1 MKDYYCFDISFP
13 NIDFDSQM
21 TSAEKSKLI
30 HHAHLYSKENEIEIR
45 ILFESKT
52 YLGKKLS
59 HWVSTINWKTFG
71 SFIETSNA
79 NQNDRLEK
87 IDLAEASLL
96 SVKNGSNQY
105 EGNLEYLIINI
116 DTVKLYWEPWLENK
130 NTAEFYLND
139 AGFKAVKSFYTP
151 LLESEEGEFSFKRMN
166 GMDVFYNIDK
176 GKFRPEFNFCI
187 KDDKSKSETKIIKEP
202 KIQFIYNENITEKE
216 AIKYGEIVRVLTSF
230 YFHSNINYTL
240 TRIHLEKNTIAIQK
254 ISDPNFREP
263 NGNLWG
269 FKNFWDFNKFLS
281 SDWQKSSTA
290 NYDKLTI
297 VLKRFLH
304 AIDVYDSSKFLIY
317 YSIIEYLKATH
328 KEIRS
333 EFSFVGTKKNRTE
346 LCNEAINKLLEMVPQ
361 TEQEEFKTKLT
372 SFRTDLKYRPMK
384 QPIEEFLSKSEIE
397 IEKYSINLKRLVEIR
412 NSLIHGS
419 SEVITNDELD
429 KANRLLYRISGILI
443 LQLMGVKEWQL
454 DLELK

>member
-45 ILFESKT
+45 ILFDSKT

-105 EGNLEYLIINI
+105 EGNLEYVIINI
-116 DTVKLYWEPWLENK
+116 DTVKLYWEPWLANK

-139 AGFKAVKSFYTP
+139 TGFKAVKSFYTP

-187 KDDKSKSETKIIKEP
+187 NS
-202 KIQFIYNENITEKE
+202 
-216 AIKYGEIVRVLTSF
+216 
-230 YFHSNINYTL
+230 TL
-240 TRIHLEKNTIAIQK
+240 T
-254 ISDPNFREP
+254 NFS
-263 NGNLWG
+263 NL
-269 FKNFWDFNKFLS
+269 
-281 SDWQKSSTA
+281 
-290 NYDKLTI
+290 
-297 VLKRFLH
+297 H
-304 AIDVYDSSKFLIY
+304 
-317 YSIIEYLKATH
+317 
-328 KEIRS
+328 
-333 EFSFVGTKKNRTE
+333 
-346 LCNEAINKLLEMVPQ
+346 
-361 TEQEEFKTKLT
+361 
-372 SFRTDLKYRPMK
+372 
-384 QPIEEFLSKSEIE
+384 
-397 IEKYSINLKRLVEIR
+397 
-412 NSLIHGS
+412 
-419 SEVITNDELD
+419 
-429 KANRLLYRISGILI
+429 
-443 LQLMGVKEWQL
+443 
-454 DLELK
+454 